1 MIELLKRAE
10 AILRK
15 RQQAKLS
22 DLAQRVKALVGD
34 AAVEIEE
41 ARLIVRGRGLVKR
54 WMIDPQLRFLSGG
67 LS

>member
-10 AILRK
+10 AIVRK

-22 DLAQRVKALVGD
+22 DLAQRLKALVGD
-34 AAVEIEE
+34 AAVEVEE

-54 WMIDPQLRFLSGG
+54 WLIDPQLRFLSGG